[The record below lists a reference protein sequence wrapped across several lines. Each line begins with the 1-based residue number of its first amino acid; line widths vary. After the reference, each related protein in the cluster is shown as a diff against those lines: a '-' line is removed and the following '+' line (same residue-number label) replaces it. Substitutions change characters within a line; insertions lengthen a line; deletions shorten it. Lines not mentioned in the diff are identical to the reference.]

1 MKPKRY
7 PYSGKIKKELVEPV
21 QYDYPEQAFD
31 DFATKAISYLNTKRP
46 DHINIACQLMESYK
60 YYS

>member
-7 PYSGKIKKELVEPV
+7 PYSGKRKKELVEPV
-21 QYDYPEQAFD
+21 QYDYPEQAFS
-31 DFATKAISYLNTKRP
+31 DFVTKAFNNLNPNRE
-46 DHINIACQLMESYK
+46 DHIVIACNLMDKYQ

>member
-31 DFATKAISYLNTKRP
+31 DFATKVISYLNPKSP